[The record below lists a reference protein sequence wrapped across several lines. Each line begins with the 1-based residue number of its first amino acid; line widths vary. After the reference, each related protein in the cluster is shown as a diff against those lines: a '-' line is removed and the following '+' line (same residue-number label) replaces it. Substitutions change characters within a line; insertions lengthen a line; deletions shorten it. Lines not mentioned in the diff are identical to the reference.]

1 MKVQH
6 KYLVLIYAVSFVFGD
21 EPHFKT
27 RFDYDEQ
34 LLEKMI
40 RMEFQYEQWEKRINE
55 SLEKMEKQRASI
67 HTDLEVLRNEREEFD
82 THVNETLTDMQQL
95 SELKDA
101 QQLSKPPHSTILF
114 RARKVADYT
123 LSTEN
128 QIIIFSEMLSNVGG
142 GYNSAS
148 GKFTAPVAGTYLFT
162 VSLCPIRG
170 KSIFFNIVTKEDVVA
185 NGHTYDVAGY
195 LCVSGNAIVQLA
207 ANDVVYVKSTYT
219 PDVLLQGG
227 LKDDFDAKSNYF
239 SGVLLHSI

>member
-6 KYLVLIYAVSFVFGD
+6 KYLVLFYALSFVFGD

-55 SLEKMEKQRASI
+55 SLGKLEKQRTSI
-67 HTDLEVLRNEREEFD
+67 QTDLEVLRNEREEFD
-82 THVNETLTDMQQL
+82 KHVNETMKHMQQV
-95 SELKDA
+95 SKLKDS

-123 LSTEN
+123 LSTAN

-148 GKFTAPVAGTYLFT
+148 GKFTAPVVGTYLFT

-170 KSIFFNIVTKEDVVA
+170 KSIFYKIVVKDDVVA
-185 NGHTYDVAGY
+185 NGHTYDVAGF
-195 LCVSGNAIVQLA
+195 LCVSGNAIVQLD
-207 ANDVVYVKSTYT
+207 ANDVVYVKSTYSA
-219 PDVLLQGG
+219 DVLVQSG
-227 LKDDFDAKSNYF
+227 LHDSFDSKSNSF